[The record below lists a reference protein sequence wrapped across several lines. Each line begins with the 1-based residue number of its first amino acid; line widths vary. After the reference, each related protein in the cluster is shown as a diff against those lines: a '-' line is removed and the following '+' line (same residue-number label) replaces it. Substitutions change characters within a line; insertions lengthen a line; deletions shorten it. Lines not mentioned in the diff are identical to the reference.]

1 MTLPPAPVVVD
12 EVRRTEISPTVS
24 IPGTILSR
32 ADSRLATEVEGRVI
46 WFADVGTVV
55 SQGDPVVQLESTTLE
70 IQHEFGQHRYRTSL
84 TWWDDSSTTVTSAV
98 AGSLV
103 SATLEMRSKC

>member
-1 MTLPPAPVVVD
+1 MYGNRVIRTVLCGALALMPWWAGAQQMAFPPAPVVVD

-46 WFADVGTVV
+46 WSLPRLASGR
-55 SQGDPVVQLESTTLE
+55 S
-70 IQHEFGQHRYRTSL
+70 RT
-84 TWWDDSSTTVTSAV
+84 
-98 AGSLV
+98 GFP
-103 SATLEMRSKC
+103 R